1 MSLENT
7 SVYGEF
13 ISFFRLKRTLTIVF
27 SYYLTYDNV
36 NRVYDMCFRAL
47 YMLWAV
53 FIYICISP
61 YLFARSN
68 KCLKFNLTNSK
79 KKKQNK
85 LNFSSGLSVVEV
97 SLAWTLLAGVSLLTA
112 QTTATCFTS
121 TRCRYISSGTFSS
134 SSISRSPT

>member
-68 KCLKFNLTNSK
+68 KCLKFNFTNSK
-79 KKKQNK
+79 KKKTKQIK
-85 LNFSSGLSVVEV
+85 FSGLSVVEV
-97 SLAWTLLAGVSLLTA
+97 GLAWTLLAGVTLLTA
-112 QTTATCFTS
+112 QATATCLTS
-121 TRCRYISSGTFSS
+121 TRCRYISSSTFSS

>member
-13 ISFFRLKRTLTIVF
+13 ISFSRLKRTLTIVF

-68 KCLKFNLTNSK
+68 KCLKFNFTNSK
-79 KKKQNK
+79 KNKTKQIK
-85 LNFSSGLSVVEV
+85 FFLRSFSSRSWPCVD
-97 SLAWTLLAGVSLLTA
+97 
-112 QTTATCFTS
+112 TS
-121 TRCRYISSGTFSS
+121 GGCVPPHGTVHSDVLYFL
-134 SSISRSPT
+134 PL